1 MAAALCGVA
10 AMTHRPSGGLPPL
23 ASTRHRVTPAVPL
36 RPLWPPARRCITAA
50 TGADGGGKGQP
61 DWENGETWGDKP
73 GLGTVEKLNRLEKE
87 LQAMFAEGASPPLAK
102 VVSQYRREIKQLRD
116 ALMAE
121 VEDIMDGLG
130 GGAWLDGTDISHVI
144 TRSNEAEKA
153 RAAMR
158 GMEKQFGP
166 DQALVRM
173 SEEERAEISCLEEE
187 NAALRQ
193 RANAAL
199 MRMQYLE
206 DIKKQQGKIPPQQN
220 LAG

>member
-1 MAAALCGVA
+1 
-10 AMTHRPSGGLPPL
+10 
-23 ASTRHRVTPAVPL
+23 
-36 RPLWPPARRCITAA
+36 
-50 TGADGGGKGQP
+50 
-61 DWENGETWGDKP
+61 
-73 GLGTVEKLNRLEKE
+73 
-87 LQAMFAEGASPPLAK
+87 
-102 VVSQYRREIKQLRD
+102 
-116 ALMAE
+116 MAE

>member
-1 MAAALCGVA
+1 M
-10 AMTHRPSGGLPPL
+10 
-23 ASTRHRVTPAVPL
+23 
-36 RPLWPPARRCITAA
+36 
-50 TGADGGGKGQP
+50 
-61 DWENGETWGDKP
+61 
-73 GLGTVEKLNRLEKE
+73 
-87 LQAMFAEGASPPLAK
+87 
-102 VVSQYRREIKQLRD
+102 VSQYRREIKQLRD

-121 VEDIMDGLG
+121 VEDIMGGLG

-187 NAALRQ
+187 NAALRSLPST
-193 RANAAL
+193 NCP
-199 MRMQYLE
+199 
-206 DIKKQQGKIPPQQN
+206 KTFPQHLHCQT
-220 LAG
+220 LD